1 MKKQREKIT
10 QSELA
15 RWAKDEFKLD
25 KLPGQQTI
33 SDILKKEEEYMA
45 MTEHRLNAK
54 KIREPALPELELLLA
69 QYITDMAN
77 ASQPISMA
85 SIIHQVKIQCR
96 RRQLEVPEDFQFSNG
111 WLTKFMR
118 RYGFKSRRIHG
129 ESGEVEVNADNIQD
143 KFNAVKAK
151 ISEFPPERIY
161 NIDETG
167 FFYKQ
172 VEESLRIKLAE
183 KRHCY

>member
-1 MKKQREKIT
+1 M
-10 QSELA
+10 
-15 RWAKDEFKLD
+15 
-25 KLPGQQTI
+25 P
-33 SDILKKEEEYMA
+33 
-45 MTEHRLNAK
+45 K
-54 KIREPALPELELLLA
+54 KIREPALLELKLLLP
-69 QYITDMAN
+69 QYVTDMAN
-77 ASQPISMA
+77 ASQPIFMA

-118 RYGFKSRRIHG
+118 RYGFKSRRIHC
-129 ESGEVEVNADNIQD
+129 ESGEEEVNADNIQD

>member
-1 MKKQREKIT
+1 M
-10 QSELA
+10 
-15 RWAKDEFKLD
+15 
-25 KLPGQQTI
+25 P
-33 SDILKKEEEYMA
+33 
-45 MTEHRLNAK
+45 K
-54 KIREPALPELELLLA
+54 KIREPALLELKLLLS
-69 QYITDMAN
+69 QYVTDMAN

-85 SIIHQVKIQCR
+85 SIIHQAKIQCR

-118 RYGFKSRRIHG
+118 RYDFKSRRIHG